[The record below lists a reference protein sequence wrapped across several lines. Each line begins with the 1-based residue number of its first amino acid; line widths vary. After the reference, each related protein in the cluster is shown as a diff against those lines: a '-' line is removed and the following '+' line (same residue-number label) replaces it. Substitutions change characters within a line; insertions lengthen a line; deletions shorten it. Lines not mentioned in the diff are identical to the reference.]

1 MIRYSS
7 FNYVALLHSLL
18 ANVSAPR
25 SREWGTMTAVVRR
38 RPPWWSWI
46 SMIEM
51 RGCVLCEYCTEITS
65 TWQNCSRAVFAT
77 CSMYHTCEIFT
88 WCRYFMLSPSWVY
101 ASSHINPFTEKT
113 ILGASDER
121 VGAHSLSRRQARI
134 WVLPVPI
141 MQEEVGEWKL
151 MINTYQEC
159 KKCKVNVYLYKQK
172 RLDER
177 SVDSPI
183 DTSKEHPQHLCGKC
197 QKLGYYCR
205 LTDII

>member
-1 MIRYSS
+1 
-7 FNYVALLHSLL
+7 
-18 ANVSAPR
+18 
-25 SREWGTMTAVVRR
+25 
-38 RPPWWSWI
+38 
-46 SMIEM
+46 
-51 RGCVLCEYCTEITS
+51 
-65 TWQNCSRAVFAT
+65 
-77 CSMYHTCEIFT
+77 
-88 WCRYFMLSPSWVY
+88 
-101 ASSHINPFTEKT
+101 
-113 ILGASDER
+113 
-121 VGAHSLSRRQARI
+121 
-134 WVLPVPI
+134 

-205 LTDII
+205 LTDNIYVRDNTAWYHTYTYLK